1 MHFLANPNRFIKLMD
16 TLNPWVFSIFIISS
30 ISGVIYALFISPP
43 DYQQGDSVRI
53 MYVHVPSAWMALF
66 SYTIMTFGSISYLIW
81 KHPIGNLIAKGSAPI
96 GALFT
101 TLCLVTGMIW
111 GKPMWGAYWVW
122 DARLTSMLILLFLF
136 LGYILIGRAFDNP
149 EHANRVSAIFAIAGS
164 INLPIVKFS
173 VDWWNTLHQPSIFSM
188 QGVSISNSMLTPL
201 ILMTIAFHTYYF
213 LVLIMNIR
221 RQVLISKINNYEI
234 LNISEKNT

>member
-16 TLNPWVFSIFIISS
+16 TLNPWVFTIFIISS

-66 SYTIMTFGSISYLIW
+66 SYTIMAFGSISYLIW

-188 QGVSISNSMLTPL
+188 QGISVSNSMLTPL

-213 LVLIMNIR
+213 LVLMMNIR

-234 LNISEKNT
+234 LNISKKNT

>member
-1 MHFLANPNRFIKLMD
+1 
-16 TLNPWVFSIFIISS
+16 
-30 ISGVIYALFISPP
+30 
-43 DYQQGDSVRI
+43 
-53 MYVHVPSAWMALF
+53 
-66 SYTIMTFGSISYLIW
+66 
-81 KHPIGNLIAKGSAPI
+81 
-96 GALFT
+96 
-101 TLCLVTGMIW
+101 
-111 GKPMWGAYWVW
+111 MWGAYWVW

-188 QGVSISNSMLTPL
+188 QGISVSNSMLIPL

-213 LVLIMNIR
+213 LVLMMNIR

-234 LNISEKNT
+234 LNISKKNT

>member
-201 ILMTIAFHTYYF
+201 ILMTVAFHTYYF

>member
-16 TLNPWVFSIFIISS
+16 TFNPWVFSIFIISS
-30 ISGVIYALFISPP
+30 ISGIIYALFISPP